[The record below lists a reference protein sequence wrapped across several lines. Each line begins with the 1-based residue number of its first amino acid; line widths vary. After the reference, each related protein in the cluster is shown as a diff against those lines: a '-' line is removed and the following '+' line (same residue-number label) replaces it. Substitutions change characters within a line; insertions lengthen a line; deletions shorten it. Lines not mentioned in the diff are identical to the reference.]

1 MRKDLTHAIRATL
14 CPHSTSKGPTA
25 FMQVRYSQ
33 DHQYIIVEDGV
44 GTVGITN
51 HAQEKLSDVTLV
63 ELPHVGE
70 QVKKG
75 GAVGV
80 VESVKAASDLYSPV
94 SGEILGVNE
103 ALIGKPQLVNE
114 DAEGAGWIYKI
125 KLAEPSELDTLLD
138 REAYLAY
145 VREQG

>member
-1 MRKDLTHAIRATL
+1 MARLLSVNVGLPRDIGRPRPRAIR
-14 CPHSTSKGPTA
+14 TA
-25 FMQVRYSQ
+25 QAKVQVMQVRYSQ

-80 VESVKAASDLYSPV
+80 VESVKAASDLEYHA
-94 SGEILGVNE
+94 SGAPLGVKQTPSP
-103 ALIGKPQLVNE
+103 KPGCASEPGVTT
-114 DAEGAGWIYKI
+114 GW
-125 KLAEPSELDTLLD
+125 P
-138 REAYLAY
+138 
-145 VREQG
+145 